1 MKRSAMKGL
10 GLWLLIG
17 CAYLPAPA
25 PDWIEAETTVAR
37 RGVVAVGEAAAAE
50 GIAGADMVA
59 ASQLAGALDAWLA
72 PALTLLE
79 PDVAKEIFV
88 QVALVASVND
98 RWVDPA
104 DGSHFSRIVLRWEDV
119 DKVIR
124 RALHGDE
131 RLEQVLEALP
141 GKLKEG
147 TKMTARAPDWM
158 QLKWSQ
164 VPEGMR
170 RELPL
175 SHVIEAKDNGV
186 NEASKEDK
194 EDLDEDLELM
204 DGSAATSGGQR
215 PVETA
220 TPPAAAKPTA
230 RPNAPTPK
238 ATQPKASGARK
249 SKAKKAKDKRS
260 LIKRKAQPKAIPPGS
275 SQKSAAPDAKENE

>member
-10 GLWLLIG
+10 GLWLMIG

-104 DGSHFSRIVLRWEDV
+104 DGSHLVGSCCVEDV

-194 EDLDEDLELM
+194 EDLELM
-204 DGSAATSGGQR
+204 DSPLQ
-215 PVETA
+215 
-220 TPPAAAKPTA
+220 PPAVKG
-230 RPNAPTPK
+230 RWRQRHLLR
-238 ATQPKASGARK
+238 QPSRRQRRTLQRRRRHNRRRREPANRRRK
-249 SKAKKAKDKRS
+249 RLKTND
-260 LIKRKAQPKAIPPGS
+260 L
-275 SQKSAAPDAKENE
+275 